1 MFQKYQTQFVGPV
14 LFWTAFRFTVWN
26 GIQLR
31 KMRDFDDILDEI
43 GSFGP
48 FQITVFLLVS
58 IFETPTAWA
67 MFLQVFVAA
76 DQPWTCSSL
85 LSYNLT
91 SGDNLIHVTSV
102 NRSLYAEDSFGTA
115 QLCEL
120 IANGS
125 CGEILFMGDFTTV
138 ISEVYSVQVWN
149 TFSNFNLPN
158 V

>member
-1 MFQKYQTQFVGPV
+1 
-14 LFWTAFRFTVWN
+14 
-26 GIQLR
+26 
-31 KMRDFDDILDEI
+31 MRDFDDILDEI

-85 LSYNLT
+85 LSYNQT
-91 SGDNLIHVTSV
+91 SGDKLIHVTSV
-102 NRSLYAEDSFGTA
+102 NGSLYAGDSSGHS
-115 QLCEL
+115 QHCEL

-125 CGEILFMGDFTTV
+125 CGEIVFMGDFTTV
-138 ISEVYSVQVWN
+138 ISEVCLIEV
-149 TFSNFNLPN
+149 
-158 V
+158 